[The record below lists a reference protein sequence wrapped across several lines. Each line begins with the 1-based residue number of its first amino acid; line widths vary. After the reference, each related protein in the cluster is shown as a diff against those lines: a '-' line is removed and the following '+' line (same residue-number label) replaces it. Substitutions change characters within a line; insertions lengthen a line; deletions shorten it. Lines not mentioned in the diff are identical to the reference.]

1 MMGLLPLV
9 GANDECV
16 IDAVLAPITTTIG
29 SKTHLTAFLD
39 RPMEVSD
46 SISVGAELRIKLD
59 AMGG

>member
-39 RPMEVSD
+39 LPMEASD
-46 SISVGAELRIKLD
+46 PSPLARNCV
-59 AMGG
+59 